1 MSDTIPRVKNVKKKV
16 MLYDCGNN
24 IATVVDYMRKLR
36 RLPYEL
42 IVPVYPEKD
51 DMWSAV
57 VRAGRSPFSSLR
69 EKHQETPRET
79 PKLSLNITEVMG
91 DKTKNLKRENDTL
104 KTQLRELSEEVNTL
118 REMVEK
124 KIPQDSTDTIVSE

>member
-1 MSDTIPRVKNVKKKV
+1 

-36 RLPYEL
+36 SLPYEL

-51 DMWSAV
+51 DMRSAV

-69 EKHQETPRET
+69 EKLQETPRET
-79 PKLSLNITEVMG
+79 TKLSLNITEVMG

-124 KIPQDSTDTIVSE
+124 KITQDSTDTIVSE

>member
-1 MSDTIPRVKNVKKKV
+1 MHKRTDCNISKSSVPAFVENVKRKV

-36 RLPYEL
+36 SLPYEL

-51 DMWSAV
+51 DMRSAV

-69 EKHQETPRET
+69 EKLQE
-79 PKLSLNITEVMG
+79 KLQNFH
-91 DKTKNLKRENDTL
+91 
-104 KTQLRELSEEVNTL
+104 
-118 REMVEK
+118 
-124 KIPQDSTDTIVSE
+124 